1 MEKQLKTNAQ
11 IFSKN
16 ISKSGYGENYET
28 ILKIMNKLSEDEI
41 EILAYN
47 CYRTAEKLGENAF
60 ELIEN

>member
-1 MEKQLKTNAQ
+1 MKKQVKTNAQ

-41 EILAYN
+41 EILSYN
-47 CYRTAEKLGENAF
+47 CYRTSEKLGEDAF
-60 ELIEN
+60 ELIED